1 MLEESGLIASD
12 NYASEEFIISEIFY
26 NQILYLPLDRLD
38 LKDSASMQTVMEE
51 SKKLIPEL
59 KNEEE
64 QKALTKQV
72 EYLEKM
78 MEQNKDLKDV
88 TISHMSWQ
96 DHDSDGK
103 PDYPYGGMQAAVFT
117 KGEVVNIVFRGT
129 PDESWIDNAEIEIGT
144 SDYSKCYVDQY
155 GNTYNYLSPMIIGG
169 LEFVDKLLKENGD
182 EWADNI
188 ITAGGH
194 SKGDAIAVMATFVRK
209 NDIDICLSIN
219 GPAFSPE
226 TTEEIIANIGIENF
240 IEIRKK
246 IRKLNESNDYVSPFG
261 DISIYAPENIR
272 WCTGYY
278 DPKSIASAHY
288 VGSLYNIETGKLAE
302 FTDGPGPV
310 WRFVRAIYLK
320 IEQLPPAM
328 RKPACYGIMSILQ
341 FIVNRKLPIGKD
353 IIFYQN
359 LIENIDIS
367 LADIEGVLVTTMLEN
382 EGMDFLDHLSKVGVL
397 PSIFSYRKKDGT
409 LEANVITKFIVTHIS
424 ICRSLLSPV
433 NRLKGRL
440 RPRSTDLLI
449 ALSSAPIYK
458 TGKATI
464 SYSEVDGLITKL
476 DLYIE
481 EVERRYINPATDA
494 KDTLSTIT
502 EAGSSKSSL
511 NKVIQNYKNIK
522 TGLETYKDLLNQ
534 YKACCQETE
543 DRFIKN
549 LQGTATA

>member
-1 MLEESGLIASD
+1 MLEESGLIAGD
-12 NYASEEFIISEIFY
+12 NYVSEEFIISEIFY
-26 NQILYLPLDRLD
+26 NEVLYLPLDRLD
-38 LKDSASMQTVMEE
+38 LSDSAGMETII
-51 SKKLIPEL
+51 KRTKDLIPTL
-59 KNEEE
+59 KVEED

-103 PDYPYGGMQAAVFT
+103 PDHPYGGMQAAVFT
-117 KGEVVNIVFRGT
+117 KGEVVNVVFRGT

-155 GNTYNYLSPMIIGG
+155 GNTYNYLSPMLIEG
-169 LEFVDKLLKENGD
+169 LEYVDKLLKENGD
-182 EWADNI
+182 KWADKI
-188 ITAGGH
+188 LTAGGH
-194 SKGDAIAVMATFVRK
+194 SKGDALAVLVTFVK
-209 NDIDICLSIN
+209 KDAFDICFGIN

-226 TTEEIIANIGIENF
+226 IRKEIINNIGIEKF
-240 IEIRKK
+240 IEIQKR
-246 IRKLNESNDYVSPFG
+246 ICKLNESNDYVSPFG

-272 WCTGYY
+272 WCTGFYN
-278 DPKSIASAHY
+278 PKSILSAHY
-288 VGSLYNIETGKLAE
+288 VGPLYNIETGKLTE

-310 WRFVRAIYLK
+310 WLFIRSIYLK
-320 IEQLPPAM
+320 IEQLPPTM

-341 FIVNRKLPIGKD
+341 FIVNGKLPVGKD
-353 IIFYQN
+353 IIFYES
-359 LIENIDIS
+359 LLENIDIS
-367 LADIEGVLVTTMLEN
+367 LADIEGVLVNTMLEK

-397 PSIFSYRKKDGT
+397 PRIFSHRKKDGT

-433 NRLKGRL
+433 NRLKVRL
-440 RPRSTDLLI
+440 RQRNTDILM

-476 DLYIE
+476 DFYIE
-481 EVERRYINPATDA
+481 EVERRYIKPATDA
-494 KDTLSTIT
+494 QDTLSAIAG
-502 EAGSSKSSL
+502 AGSSKSSL
-511 NKVIQNYKNIK
+511 NTVIQNYKNIK

-534 YKACCQETE
+534 YKVCCEETE

-549 LQGTATA
+549 LQGTA

>member
-1 MLEESGLIASD
+1 MLEESGLITAD

-51 SKKLIPEL
+51 SKKLISEL
-59 KNEEE
+59 KTEED

-96 DHDSDGK
+96 DNDSDGK
-103 PDYPYGGMQAAVFT
+103 PDHPYGGMQAAVFT
-117 KGEVVNIVFRGT
+117 KGEVVNVVFRGT

-155 GNTYNYLSPMIIGG
+155 GNTYNYLSPMLIEG
-169 LEFVDKLLKENGD
+169 LEYVDKLLKENGD
-182 EWADNI
+182 KWADKI
-188 ITAGGH
+188 LTAGGH
-194 SKGDAIAVMATFVRK
+194 SKGDALAVLVTFVK
-209 NDIDICLSIN
+209 KDAFDICFGIN

-226 TTEEIIANIGIENF
+226 IRKEIINNIGIEKF
-240 IEIRKK
+240 IEIQKR
-246 IRKLNESNDYVSPFG
+246 ICKLNESNDYVSPFG

-272 WCTGYY
+272 WCTGFYN
-278 DPKSIASAHY
+278 PKSILSAHY
-288 VGSLYNIETGKLAE
+288 VGPLYNIETGKLTE

-310 WRFVRAIYLK
+310 WLFIRSIYLK
-320 IEQLPPAM
+320 IEQLPPTM

-341 FIVNRKLPIGKD
+341 FIVNRKLPVGKD
-353 IIFYQN
+353 IIFYES
-359 LIENIDIS
+359 LLENIDIS
-367 LADIEGVLVTTMLEN
+367 LADIEGVLVNTMLEK

-397 PSIFSYRKKDGT
+397 PRIFSHRKKDGT

-433 NRLKGRL
+433 NRLKVRL
-440 RPRSTDLLI
+440 RQRNTDILM

-476 DLYIE
+476 DFYIE
-481 EVERRYINPATDA
+481 EVERRYIKPATDA
-494 KDTLSTIT
+494 QDTLSAIAG
-502 EAGSSKSSL
+502 AGSSKSSL
-511 NKVIQNYKNIK
+511 NTVIQNYKNIK

-534 YKACCQETE
+534 YKVCCEETE

-549 LQGTATA
+549 LQGTA

>member
-1 MLEESGLIASD
+1 MLEESGLITAD

-26 NQILYLPLDRLD
+26 NEVLYLPLDRLD
-38 LKDSASMQTVMEE
+38 LSDSADMETII
-51 SKKLIPEL
+51 KRTKDLIPTL
-59 KNEEE
+59 KVEEDR
-64 QKALTKQV
+64 KALTKQV

-78 MEQNKDLKDV
+78 MEQNKDLKGV

-96 DHDSDGK
+96 DHDNDGK
-103 PDYPYGGMQAAVFT
+103 PDHPYGGMQAAVFT
-117 KGEVVNIVFRGT
+117 KGEVVNVVFRGT

-155 GNTYNYLSPMIIGG
+155 GNTYNYLSPMLIEG
-169 LEFVDKLLKENGD
+169 LEYVDRLLKENGD
-182 EWADNI
+182 KWADKI
-188 ITAGGH
+188 LTVGGH
-194 SKGDAIAVMATFVRK
+194 SKGDALAVLVTFVK
-209 NDIDICLSIN
+209 KDTFDICFGIN

-226 TTEEIIANIGIENF
+226 IRKEIINNIGIEKF
-240 IEIRKK
+240 IEIQKR

-272 WCTGYY
+272 WCTGFYN
-278 DPKSIASAHY
+278 PKSILSAHY
-288 VGSLYNIETGKLAE
+288 VGPLYNIETGKLAE

-310 WRFVRAIYLK
+310 WLFIRSIYLK
-320 IEQLPPAM
+320 IEQLPPTM

-341 FIVNRKLPIGKD
+341 FIVNGKLPVGKD
-353 IIFYQN
+353 IIFYES
-359 LIENIDIS
+359 LLENIDIS
-367 LADIEGVLVTTMLEN
+367 LADIEGVLVNTMLEK

-397 PSIFSYRKKDGT
+397 PRIFSYRKKDGT

-433 NRLKGRL
+433 NRLKARL
-440 RPRSTDLLI
+440 RPRNTDLAI

-458 TGKATI
+458 TGKAAI
-464 SYSEVDGLITKL
+464 SYIEVDGLITKL
-476 DLYIE
+476 DFYIE

-502 EAGSSKSSL
+502 GAGSSKSSL
-511 NKVIQNYKNIK
+511 NTVIQNYKNIK

-534 YKACCQETE
+534 YKACCEETE

-549 LQGTATA
+549 LQETATA

>member
-1 MLEESGLIASD
+1 MLEESGLIAGD

-26 NQILYLPLDRLD
+26 NEVLYLPLNRLK
-38 LKDSASMQTVMEE
+38 LSDSADMETII
-51 SKKLIPEL
+51 KGTRDLIPTL
-59 KNEEE
+59 KNEEDR
-64 QKALTKQV
+64 KALTKQV
-72 EYLEKM
+72 ENLEKM

-103 PDYPYGGMQAAVFT
+103 PDHPYGGMQAAVFT

-129 PDESWIDNAEIEIGT
+129 PDKSWIDNAEIEIGT

-155 GNTYNYLSPMIIGG
+155 GNTYNYLSPMLIEG

-182 EWADNI
+182 EWADKI

-194 SKGDAIAVMATFVRK
+194 SKGDAIAVTVTFVRK
-209 NDIDICLSIN
+209 DDIDICFGIN

-226 TTEEIIANIGIENF
+226 IRKEIITNIGIENF
-240 IEIRKK
+240 IEIQKK

-320 IEQLPPAM
+320 IEQLPPKM

-353 IIFYQN
+353 AIFYQN
-359 LIENIDIS
+359 LIENIDTS
-367 LADIEGVLVTTMLEN
+367 LADMEGVLVNTMLEK
-382 EGMDFLDHLSKVGVL
+382 EGMDFLDYLSKVGVL
-397 PSIFSYRKKDGT
+397 PRIFSHRKKDGT
-409 LEANVITKFIVTHIS
+409 LEANIITKFIVTEIS
-424 ICRSLLSPV
+424 IYRSLLSPF
-433 NRLKGRL
+433 NRLKARL
-440 RPRSTDLLI
+440 RPRNTDLAI

-458 TGKATI
+458 TGKAAI

-476 DLYIE
+476 DFYIE
-481 EVERRYINPATDA
+481 ELERRYIKPPKDA
-494 KDTLSTIT
+494 KSNLSTIT
-502 EAGSSKSSL
+502 GAGSSKSSL
-511 NKVIQNYKNIK
+511 NTVIQNFKNIK
-522 TGLETYKDLLNQ
+522 TGLENYKDLLNL
-534 YKACCQETE
+534 YKTCCEETE
-543 DRFIKN
+543 NRFIKN
-549 LQGTATA
+549 LQGTTTA

>member
-1 MLEESGLIASD
+1 MLEESGLIAGD
-12 NYASEEFIISEIFY
+12 NYVSEEFIISEIFY
-26 NQILYLPLDRLD
+26 NEVLYLPLDRLD
-38 LKDSASMQTVMEE
+38 LSDSAGMETII
-51 SKKLIPEL
+51 KRTKDLIPTL
-59 KNEEE
+59 KVEED

-96 DHDSDGK
+96 DNDSDGR
-103 PDYPYGGMQAAVFT
+103 PDHPYGGMQAAVFT
-117 KGEVVNIVFRGT
+117 KGEVVNVVFRGT

-155 GNTYNYLSPMIIGG
+155 GNTYNYLSPMLIEG
-169 LEFVDKLLKENGD
+169 LEYVDKLLKENGD
-182 EWADNI
+182 KWADKI
-188 ITAGGH
+188 LTVGGH
-194 SKGDAIAVMATFVRK
+194 SKGDALAVLVTFVK
-209 NDIDICLSIN
+209 KDAFDICFGIN

-226 TTEEIIANIGIENF
+226 IRKEIINNIGIEKF
-240 IEIRKK
+240 IEIQKR
-246 IRKLNESNDYVSPFG
+246 ICKLNESNDYVSPFG

-272 WCTGYY
+272 WCTGFYN
-278 DPKSIASAHY
+278 PKSILSAHY
-288 VGSLYNIETGKLAE
+288 VGPLYNIETGKLTE

-310 WRFVRAIYLK
+310 WLFIRSIYLK
-320 IEQLPPAM
+320 IEQLPPTM

-341 FIVNRKLPIGKD
+341 FIVNGKLPVGKD
-353 IIFYQN
+353 IIFYES
-359 LIENIDIS
+359 LLENIDIS
-367 LADIEGVLVTTMLEN
+367 LADIEGVLVNTMLEK

-397 PSIFSYRKKDGT
+397 PRIFSHRKKDGT

-433 NRLKGRL
+433 NRLKVRL
-440 RPRSTDLLI
+440 RQRNTDILM

-476 DLYIE
+476 DFYIE
-481 EVERRYINPATDA
+481 EVERRYIKPATDA
-494 KDTLSTIT
+494 QDTLSAIAG
-502 EAGSSKSSL
+502 AGSSKSSL
-511 NKVIQNYKNIK
+511 NTVIQNYKNIK

-534 YKACCQETE
+534 YKVCCEETE

-549 LQGTATA
+549 LQGTA

>member
-1 MLEESGLIASD
+1 MLEESGLIAAD
-12 NYASEEFIISEIFY
+12 NYVSEEFIISEIFY
-26 NQILYLPLDRLD
+26 NEVLYLPLNQ
-38 LKDSASMQTVMEE
+38 LKLKESASMQTVIEE
-51 SKKLIPEL
+51 SKKLIPKL
-59 KNEEE
+59 KTEEE
-64 QKALTKQV
+64 QKVITKQV

-96 DHDSDGK
+96 DHNNDGK
-103 PDYPYGGMQAAVFT
+103 PDHPYGGMQAAVFT
-117 KGEVVNIVFRGT
+117 KGEVVNVVFRGT

-155 GNTYNYLSPMIIGG
+155 GNTYNYLSPMLIEG
-169 LEFVDKLLKENGD
+169 LEYVDKLLKENGD
-182 EWADNI
+182 KWADKI
-188 ITAGGH
+188 LTAGGH
-194 SKGDAIAVMATFVRK
+194 SKGDALAVLVTFVK
-209 NDIDICLSIN
+209 KDAFDICFGIN

-226 TTEEIIANIGIENF
+226 IRKEIINNIGIEKF
-240 IEIRKK
+240 IEIQKK

-272 WCTGYY
+272 WCTGFYN
-278 DPKSIASAHY
+278 PKSILSAHY
-288 VGSLYNIETGKLAE
+288 VGPLYNIETGKLAE

-310 WRFVRAIYLK
+310 WLFIRSIYLK

-341 FIVNRKLPIGKD
+341 FIVNRKLPVGKD
-353 IIFYQN
+353 IIFYES
-359 LIENIDIS
+359 LLENIDIS
-367 LADIEGVLVTTMLEN
+367 LADIEGVLVNTMLEK

-397 PSIFSYRKKDGT
+397 PRIFSHRKKDGT

-433 NRLKGRL
+433 NRLKVRL
-440 RPRSTDLLI
+440 RQRNTDILM

-476 DLYIE
+476 DFYIE
-481 EVERRYINPATDA
+481 EVERRYIKPATDA
-494 KDTLSTIT
+494 QDTLSAIAG
-502 EAGSSKSSL
+502 AGSSKSSL
-511 NKVIQNYKNIK
+511 NTVIQNYKNIK

-534 YKACCQETE
+534 YKVCCEETE

>member
-1 MLEESGLIASD
+1 MLEESGLIAGD
-12 NYASEEFIISEIFY
+12 NYVSEEFIISEIFY
-26 NQILYLPLDRLD
+26 NEVLYLPLDRLD
-38 LKDSASMQTVMEE
+38 LSDSAGMETII
-51 SKKLIPEL
+51 KRTKDLIPTL
-59 KNEEE
+59 KVEEDR
-64 QKALTKQV
+64 KALTKQV

-96 DHDSDGK
+96 DHDNDGK
-103 PDYPYGGMQAAVFT
+103 PDHPYGGMQAAVFT
-117 KGEVVNIVFRGT
+117 KGEVVNVVFRGT

-155 GNTYNYLSPMIIGG
+155 GNTYNYLSPMLIEG
-169 LEFVDKLLKENGD
+169 LEYVDKLLKENGD
-182 EWADNI
+182 KWADKI
-188 ITAGGH
+188 LTAGGH
-194 SKGDAIAVMATFVRK
+194 SKGDALAVLVTFVK
-209 NDIDICLSIN
+209 KDAFDICFGIN

-226 TTEEIIANIGIENF
+226 IRKEIINNIGIEKF
-240 IEIRKK
+240 IEIQKR

-272 WCTGYY
+272 WCTGFYN
-278 DPKSIASAHY
+278 PKSILSAHY
-288 VGSLYNIETGKLAE
+288 VGPLYNIETGKLTE

-310 WRFVRAIYLK
+310 WLFIRSIYLK
-320 IEQLPPAM
+320 IEQLSPTM

-341 FIVNRKLPIGKD
+341 FIVNRKLPVGKD
-353 IIFYQN
+353 IIFYES
-359 LIENIDIS
+359 LLENIDIS
-367 LADIEGVLVTTMLEN
+367 LADIEGVLVNTMLEK

-397 PSIFSYRKKDGT
+397 PRIFSHRKKDGT

-433 NRLKGRL
+433 NRLKVRL
-440 RPRSTDLLI
+440 RQRNTDILM

-476 DLYIE
+476 DFYIE
-481 EVERRYINPATDA
+481 EVERRYIKPATDA
-494 KDTLSTIT
+494 QDTLSAIAG
-502 EAGSSKSSL
+502 AGSSKSSL
-511 NKVIQNYKNIK
+511 NTVIQNYKNIK

-534 YKACCQETE
+534 YKASCEETE

>member
-1 MLEESGLIASD
+1 MLEESGLIAGD
-12 NYASEEFIISEIFY
+12 NYVSEEFIISEIFY
-26 NQILYLPLDRLD
+26 NEVLYLPLNRLK
-38 LKDSASMQTVMEE
+38 LSDSADMETII
-51 SKKLIPEL
+51 KGTKDLIPTL
-59 KNEEE
+59 KTEEE

-96 DHDSDGK
+96 DNDSDGK
-103 PDYPYGGMQAAVFT
+103 PDHPYGGMQAAVFT
-117 KGEVVNIVFRGT
+117 KGEVVNVVFRGT

-155 GNTYNYLSPMIIGG
+155 GNTYNYLSPMLIEG
-169 LEFVDKLLKENGD
+169 LEYVDKLLKENGD
-182 EWADNI
+182 KWADKI
-188 ITAGGH
+188 LTAGGH
-194 SKGDAIAVMATFVRK
+194 SKGDALAVLVTFVK
-209 NDIDICLSIN
+209 KDAFDICFGIN

-226 TTEEIIANIGIENF
+226 IRKEIINNIGIEKF
-240 IEIRKK
+240 IEIQKR

-272 WCTGYY
+272 WCTGFYN
-278 DPKSIASAHY
+278 PKSILSAHY
-288 VGSLYNIETGKLAE
+288 VGPLYNIETGKLTE

-310 WRFVRAIYLK
+310 WLFIRSVYLK
-320 IEQLPPAM
+320 IEQLPPIM

-341 FIVNRKLPIGKD
+341 FIVNGKLPVGKD
-353 IIFYQN
+353 IIFYES
-359 LIENIDIS
+359 LLENIDIS
-367 LADIEGVLVTTMLEN
+367 LADIEGVLVNTMLEK
-382 EGMDFLDHLSKVGVL
+382 EGMDFLDYLSKVGVL
-397 PSIFSYRKKDGT
+397 PRIFSHRKKDGT

-433 NRLKGRL
+433 NRLKVRL
-440 RPRSTDLLI
+440 RQRNTDILM

-476 DLYIE
+476 DFYIE
-481 EVERRYINPATDA
+481 EVERRYIKPATDA
-494 KDTLSTIT
+494 QDTLSAIAG
-502 EAGSSKSSL
+502 AGSSKSSL
-511 NKVIQNYKNIK
+511 NTVIQNYKNIK

-534 YKACCQETE
+534 YKVCCEETE

-549 LQGTATA
+549 LQGIA

>member
-1 MLEESGLIASD
+1 MLEESGLITTD

-26 NQILYLPLDRLD
+26 NQILYLPLNQ
-38 LKDSASMQTVMEE
+38 LKLKESASMQTVIEE
-51 SKKLIPEL
+51 SKKLIPNL
-59 KNEEE
+59 KTEEDR
-64 QKALTKQV
+64 KALTKQV

-78 MEQNKDLKDV
+78 VEQNKDLEDV

-96 DHDSDGK
+96 DHDNDGK
-103 PDYPYGGMQAAVFT
+103 PDHPYGGMQAAVFT
-117 KGEVVNIVFRGT
+117 KGEVVNVVFRGT

-155 GNTYNYLSPMIIGG
+155 GNTYNYLSPMLIEG
-169 LEFVDKLLKENGD
+169 LEYVDRLLKENGD
-182 EWADNI
+182 KWADKI
-188 ITAGGH
+188 LTAGGH
-194 SKGDAIAVMATFVRK
+194 SKGDALAVLVTFVK
-209 NDIDICLSIN
+209 KDTFDICFGIN

-226 TTEEIIANIGIENF
+226 IRKEIINNIGIEKF
-240 IEIRKK
+240 IEIQKR

-302 FTDGPGPV
+302 LTDGPGPV
-310 WRFVRAIYLK
+310 WLFIRSIYLK
-320 IEQLPPAM
+320 IEQLPPTM

-341 FIVNRKLPIGKD
+341 FIVNGKLPVGKD
-353 IIFYQN
+353 IIFYES
-359 LIENIDIS
+359 LLENIDIS
-367 LADIEGVLVTTMLEN
+367 LADIEGVLVNTMLEK

-397 PSIFSYRKKDGT
+397 PRIFSHRKKDGT

-433 NRLKGRL
+433 NRLKVRL
-440 RPRSTDLLI
+440 RQRNTDILM

-464 SYSEVDGLITKL
+464 SYSEVGGLITKL
-476 DLYIE
+476 DFYIE
-481 EVERRYINPATDA
+481 EVERRYIKPATDA
-494 KDTLSTIT
+494 KDTLSAIAG
-502 EAGSSKSSL
+502 AGSSKSSL
-511 NKVIQNYKNIK
+511 NTVIQNYKNIK

-534 YKACCQETE
+534 YKVCCEETE

-549 LQGTATA
+549 LQETATA

>member
-1 MLEESGLIASD
+1 MLEESGLITAD

-51 SKKLIPEL
+51 SKKLISEL
-59 KNEEE
+59 KTEED

-96 DHDSDGK
+96 DNDSDGK
-103 PDYPYGGMQAAVFT
+103 PDHPYGGMQAAVFT
-117 KGEVVNIVFRGT
+117 KGEVVNVVFRGT

-155 GNTYNYLSPMIIGG
+155 GNTYNYLSPMLIEG
-169 LEFVDKLLKENGD
+169 LEYVDKLLKENGD
-182 EWADNI
+182 KWADKI
-188 ITAGGH
+188 LTAGGH
-194 SKGDAIAVMATFVRK
+194 SKGDALAVLVTFVK
-209 NDIDICLSIN
+209 KDAFDICFGIN

-226 TTEEIIANIGIENF
+226 IRKEIINNIGIEKF
-240 IEIRKK
+240 IEIQKR
-246 IRKLNESNDYVSPFG
+246 ICKLNESNDYVSPFG

-272 WCTGYY
+272 WCTGFYN
-278 DPKSIASAHY
+278 PKSILSAHY
-288 VGSLYNIETGKLAE
+288 VGPLYNIETGKLTE

-310 WRFVRAIYLK
+310 WLFIRSIYLK
-320 IEQLPPAM
+320 IEQLPPTM

-341 FIVNRKLPIGKD
+341 FIVNRKLPVGKD
-353 IIFYQN
+353 IIFYES
-359 LIENIDIS
+359 LLENIDIS
-367 LADIEGVLVTTMLEN
+367 LADIEGVLVNTMLEK

-397 PSIFSYRKKDGT
+397 PRIFSHRKKDGT

-433 NRLKGRL
+433 NRLKVRL
-440 RPRSTDLLI
+440 RQRNTDILM

-476 DLYIE
+476 DFYIE
-481 EVERRYINPATDA
+481 EVERRYIKPATDA
-494 KDTLSTIT
+494 QDNLSAIAG
-502 EAGSSKSSL
+502 AGSSKSSL
-511 NKVIQNYKNIK
+511 NTVIQNYKNIK

-534 YKACCQETE
+534 YKVCCEETE

-549 LQGTATA
+549 LQGTA